1 MGDISGLLIK
11 DKAFYIC
18 LHLGSIDKQ
27 LIGDSSNSGSFHSPV
42 RNDGVGIGRPCS
54 AVFEDHRCNYS
65 MKSVR
70 SEVQAKSSEVVLL

>member
-18 LHLGSIDKQ
+18 LLLGSIDKQ

-42 RNDGVGIGRPCS
+42 KTDGVGIGRPVVP
-54 AVFEDHRCNYS
+54 VFEGHRCNYS
-65 MKSVR
+65 TKSAR
-70 SEVQAKSSEVVLL
+70 SEVQAKSSEVVFL